1 MTQSIA
7 LPAALRRALLL
18 SLCCAAIACGEGAS
32 SGAALL
38 QPTPRSTGSASVTR
52 LRATM
57 DVATGTLTFTP
68 VSPTGSSLAGSGI
81 SAAIYGD
88 QGINVR
94 LYNSAVVTS
103 APVGGKKTFSADVGV
118 RNLLAY
124 RVGDEQGAV
133 APADTMGVYV
143 FMNTP
148 PFVTGTSSPC
158 SCSITVKNPQGTLS
172 FTAANQT
179 YWYWPEIIG
188 AYNGGADTTRARR
201 SWVFEADT
209 QVTHFSFDVLVSAAW
224 PTPNDTT
231 WRVEYPADSL
241 PDTQAEPRWRKLGG
255 GTASATLVG
264 GHLALTNPAATDSSF
279 YYRGD
284 SITTGMNALL
294 EARFRLDNGGL
305 RAKPQA
311 GIVIDDGVKMIGV
324 FMSDSGK
331 GSSRTIGFVKSTG
344 GAAFIGTAGTLDTLV
359 SLTSRTIQVRKYR
372 ADSAIVY
379 IDGVRRLS
387 IAYASLPATRGT
399 ASFMFGARSPGGS
412 GNTST
417 WEDVVYQ
424 IGRATP

>member
-1 MTQSIA
+1 MSQSVDLRAVLRPA
-7 LPAALRRALLL
+7 LLVTLCAAL
-18 SLCCAAIACGEGAS
+18 ACGEGAA
-32 SGAALL
+32 SGGPLL
-38 QPTPRSTGSASVTR
+38 QPARHPSGSVTR

-57 DVATGTLTFTP
+57 DAATGTLTFAP
-68 VSPTGSSLAGSGI
+68 VSATGSSLAGSGI

-88 QGINVR
+88 QGVNVR

-118 RNLLAY
+118 RNLLGY
-124 RVGDEQGAV
+124 RIGDEQGAA
-133 APADTMGVYV
+133 APADTLGMYV

-148 PFVTGTSSPC
+148 PIVTGTSSPC
-158 SCSITVKNPQGTLS
+158 TCTITVKNAQGTLT
-172 FTAANQT
+172 FTGANQS

-188 AYNGGADTTRARR
+188 AYNGGSDTTRARR
-201 SWVFEADT
+201 NWVFEADT
-209 QVTHFSFDVLVSAAW
+209 QVTRFSFDVLVSAAW
-224 PTPNDTT
+224 PAPSDTT

-241 PDTQAEPRWRKLGG
+241 PDTQAEPRWRKLSG
-255 GTASATLVG
+255 GTAGATIVG
-264 GHLALTNPAATDSSF
+264 GHLSLTNAAATDSAF
-279 YYRGD
+279 YYRAD
-284 SITTGMNALL
+284 SITTATSALL

-331 GSSRTIGFVKSTG
+331 GTSRTIGFVKSVG
-344 GAAFIGTAGTLDTLV
+344 GAAFIGSAGTFDTLM
-359 SLTSRTIQVRKYR
+359 STTSRTIQLRKYR

-379 IDGVRRLS
+379 IDGVRRIS
-387 IAYASLPATRGT
+387 IPYGSLPATRGT
-399 ASFMFGARSPGGS
+399 SSYMFGSRSPGGS